1 MDGEIASKEIERKRG
16 ELDEISQYIWRNPEA
31 GFKEVKASEKVADYL
46 EREGFR
52 VERGAGGVPTA
63 IKASYGNGHPVIGFM
78 GEFDALP
85 GLSQKVSSKKEEIP
99 EQIYGHGCG
108 HNLLCT
114 AHVGAVIGLKEEMI
128 QKNLP
133 GTILFFACPGE
144 ELLTGKPL
152 MARGGAFEGVDVA
165 INFHPNKINEATTGV
180 STAVNSMK
188 FRFHGVSSHAAN
200 APENGRSALDAV
212 ELTNVGANYLREHVP
227 SDVRIHY
234 TITDGGIVPNFVP
247 DLAEVWY
254 YVRAFSREVVEDV
267 YNRLVRVAKGAAMM
281 TDTSVEVEFLGGCY
295 NTMNN
300 RILAEV
306 VAESMNEI
314 AQEPWTQ
321 EEIAF
326 AAELDAQTPVAAEA
340 TRKKYGLPAGTHLYE
355 GPGKVTCF
363 NSYGSTDIGDVMHL
377 MPTAYFFTACT
388 NMGAP
393 AHSWQFT
400 ACAGSSI
407 GEKGMI
413 YAAKVMACYG
423 VKLIEQPEILRKAK
437 EEFDRQM
444 EGRTYKCP
452 IPDEIG
458 VPE

>member
-1 MDGEIASKEIERKRG
+1 M
-16 ELDEISQYIWRNPEA
+16 
-31 GFKEVKASEKVADYL
+31 V
-46 EREGFR
+46 
-52 VERGAGGVPTA
+52 
-63 IKASYGNGHPVIGFM
+63 
-78 GEFDALP
+78 
-85 GLSQKVSSKKEEIP
+85 
-99 EQIYGHGCG
+99 
-108 HNLLCT
+108 LCT
-114 AHVGAVIGLKEEMI
+114 
-128 QKNLP
+128 
-133 GTILFFACPGE
+133 
-144 ELLTGKPL
+144 
-152 MARGGAFEGVDVA
+152 
-165 INFHPNKINEATTGV
+165 
-180 STAVNSMK
+180 
-188 FRFHGVSSHAAN
+188 
-200 APENGRSALDAV
+200 
-212 ELTNVGANYLREHVP
+212 
-227 SDVRIHY
+227 
-234 TITDGGIVPNFVP
+234 GI
-247 DLAEVWY
+247 
-254 YVRAFSREVVEDV
+254 SREVVEDV

-326 AAELDAQTPVAAEA
+326 AAELDAQMPVAAEA

-407 GEKGMI
+407 GEKRNDI
-413 YAAKVMACYG
+413 CREKLWHVMASN
-423 VKLIEQPEILRKAK
+423 
-437 EEFDRQM
+437 
-444 EGRTYKCP
+444 
-452 IPDEIG
+452 
-458 VPE
+458 